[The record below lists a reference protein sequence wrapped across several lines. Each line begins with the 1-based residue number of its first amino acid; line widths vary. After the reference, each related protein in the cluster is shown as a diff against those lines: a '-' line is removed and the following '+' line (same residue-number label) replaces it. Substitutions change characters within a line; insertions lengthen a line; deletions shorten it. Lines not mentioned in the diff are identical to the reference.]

1 VWVGFNDLGPALAI
15 VLIALYGLYQFSKR
29 RAGGAQASHQDQWR
43 AEFGFEPGEELTHA
57 WFGVLYVGPLRTDVS
72 YSTLRV
78 NPRILAI
85 GSAQP
90 VGMPE
95 STGRTCRVAL
105 SDRGRLAVSIEV
117 SEDSDAADQLR
128 ALAAQGSGMLPLQQ
142 FGPHPRPEV
151 QSAERA
157 FSKQSN
163 WRAAVGEAPRMRGA
177 TGALVTYELV
187 HIVGPEL
194 PRGVTAWLDPD
205 GVKHLRSWSRG
216 ALAAAPSAS

>member
-1 VWVGFNDLGPALAI
+1 LLI
-15 VLIALYGLYQFSKR
+15 VLVAIFYIHHFSKAR
-29 RAGGAQASHQDQWR
+29 RAGGAQASYRDQWR

-57 WFGVLYVGPLRTDVS
+57 WFGVLYVGSLRTDVS

-78 NPRILAI
+78 NPRILAL

-95 STGRTCRVAL
+95 LTGRTCRVAL

-117 SEDSDAADQLR
+117 SEDSDATEQLR

-142 FGPHPRPEV
+142 FGPQPRPEV
-151 QSAERA
+151 QSAEQA
-157 FSKQSN
+157 FSKRPG
-163 WRAAVGEAPRMRGA
+163 WRDAVGVAPRMRGA

-205 GVKHLRSWSRG
+205 GVKHLQSWSRG
-216 ALAAAPSAS
+216 AAAAASSAR

>member
-1 VWVGFNDLGPALAI
+1 VGFNDLGPALAI
-15 VLIALYGLYQFSKR
+15 VLVAIYLVHHFSKR
-29 RAGGAQASHQDQWR
+29 RAGGAGASHRDQWR

-95 STGRTCRVAL
+95 STGRMCRVAL
-105 SDRGRLAVSIEV
+105 SDRDRLAVSIEV
-117 SEDSDAADQLR
+117 SDDSDAADQVR

-142 FGPHPRPEV
+142 FGPHPRPEL
-151 QSAERA
+151 QSAEQA
-157 FSKQSN
+157 FSTQPG
-163 WRAAVGEAPRMRGA
+163 WRDAVGEPPRMRGA

-216 ALAAAPSAS
+216 SPAAVRSAR

>member
-1 VWVGFNDLGPALAI
+1 VGFNDLGPALAL
-15 VLIALYGLYQFSKR
+15 VLVAIYVIHHFSKR
-29 RAGGAQASHQDQWR
+29 RSGGAQESHREQWR

-95 STGRTCRVAL
+95 ATGRMCRVAL

-117 SEDSDAADQLR
+117 SEDSDASDQVR
-128 ALAAQGSGMLPLQQ
+128 ALAARGSGMLPLQQ
-142 FGPHPRPEV
+142 FGPHPRPEL
-151 QSAERA
+151 QSAEQA
-157 FSKQSN
+157 FSTRPG
-163 WRAAVGEAPRMRGA
+163 WRDAVGEPPRMRGS

-205 GVKHLRSWSRG
+205 GVKHLQRWSHG
-216 ALAAAPSAS
+216 SPAAVSQATR